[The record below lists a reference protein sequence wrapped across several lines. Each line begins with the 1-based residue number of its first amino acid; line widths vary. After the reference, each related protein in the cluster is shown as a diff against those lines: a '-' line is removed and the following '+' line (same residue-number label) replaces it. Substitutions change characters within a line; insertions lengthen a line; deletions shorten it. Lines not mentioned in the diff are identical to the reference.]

1 MARAQRKAQP
11 MTTIPVLSSIA
22 PFAATSDLWFV
33 DIWGVMHNGVRPFAS
48 SVSACEAFRKQ
59 GGTALLV
66 TNSPRPNDSVA
77 RQLDS
82 IGVSRDAY
90 DGVVSSGDV
99 SRSLI
104 EDWAGRP
111 ILHIGPAR
119 DLPIFA
125 GLRAKPGASAE
136 EADVAVCTGLY
147 DDETETPEN
156 YSALLEKLRARNIP
170 MVCANP
176 DLKVERGG
184 RIIYCAGAIAA
195 AYAALGGAVSYA
207 GKPYRPIYELAL
219 KTGSRLRG
227 APVSADRVIA
237 IGDGVATDI
246 AGASRFGIRSVFIAS
261 GVHVKAGEAIGDAA
275 SRLFATDATA
285 KPVAVMKDFVW

>member
-1 MARAQRKAQP
+1 
-11 MTTIPVLSSIA
+11 MTGIPVLSSIA
-22 PFAATSDLWFV
+22 PFAETSDLWFV
-33 DIWGVMHNGVRPFAS
+33 DIWGVMHNGVRPIAS
-48 SVSACEAFRKQ
+48 SVEACEAFRKQ

-66 TNSPRPNDSVA
+66 TNSPRPSESVA

-90 DGVVSSGDV
+90 DGIISSGDV

-104 EDWAGRP
+104 EEWAGRR
-111 ILHIGPAR
+111 ILHIGPER
-119 DLPIFA
+119 DLATFA
-125 GLRAKPGASAE
+125 GLRAEPGASVD

-147 DDETETPEN
+147 DDEVETPEN
-156 YSALLEKLRARNIP
+156 YSAVLEKLRARNVP
-170 MVCANP
+170 MICANP

-195 AYAALGGAVSYA
+195 AYVALGGMVSYA

-219 KTGSRLRG
+219 RMGSDLRG
-227 APVSADRVIA
+227 TPIGKERVLA

-246 AGASRFGIRSVFIAS
+246 AGSAGFGVRSVFIAS
-261 GVHVKAGEAIGDAA
+261 GVYVKVGEAIGDAA
-275 SRLFATDATA
+275 SRLFASDDAT

>member
-1 MARAQRKAQP
+1 MSA
-11 MTTIPVLSSIA
+11 IPLLSSIA
-22 PFAATSDLWFV
+22 PFAASSDLWFV

-48 SVSACEAFRKQ
+48 SVAACEAFRKQ

-66 TNSPRPNDSVA
+66 TNSPRPHDSVA
-77 RQLDS
+77 RQLDG
-82 IGVSRDAY
+82 IGVARSAY
-90 DGVVSSGDV
+90 DGIVSSGDV

-104 EDWAGRP
+104 DACAGRP
-111 ILHIGPAR
+111 ILHIGPSR

-125 GLRAKPGASAE
+125 GLRAVPGASADDAE
-136 EADVAVCTGLY
+136 VAVCTGLY

-156 YSALLEKLRARNIP
+156 YSALLQTLKARNVP
-170 MVCANP
+170 MICANP

-195 AYAALGGAVSYA
+195 AYAALGGSVSYA
-207 GKPYRPIYELAL
+207 GKPYQPVYDLAL
-219 KTGSRLRG
+219 RTGSDLRG
-227 APVSADRVIA
+227 APVAKDRVLA

-261 GVHVKAGEAIGDAA
+261 GVHVGSDESLADAA
-275 SRLFATDATA
+275 GRLFPAGAPQ
-285 KPVAVMKDFVW
+285 PVAVMKSFDW

>member
-1 MARAQRKAQP
+1 
-11 MTTIPVLSSIA
+11 MTDIPVLSSIA
-22 PFAATSDLWFV
+22 PFAETSELWFV

-48 SVSACEAFRKQ
+48 SVAACEAFRKR

-66 TNSPRPNDSVA
+66 TNSPRPRESVGK
-77 RQLDS
+77 QLDS

-90 DGVVSSGDV
+90 DGIVSSGDV

-104 EDWAGRP
+104 DAWAGRP
-111 ILHIGPAR
+111 ILHIGPSR

-125 GLRAKPGASAE
+125 GLKAQLGATLEDAE
-136 EADVAVCTGLY
+136 VAVCTGLY
-147 DDETETPEN
+147 DDETETPDS
-156 YSALLEKLRARNIP
+156 YAAILEKLRARDVP
-170 MVCANP
+170 MICANP

-195 AYAALGGAVSYA
+195 AYTALGGTVNYA
-207 GKPYRPIYELAL
+207 GKPYRPIYDLAL
-219 KTGSRLRG
+219 KIGAEKRG
-227 APVSADRVIA
+227 AAVDKDRVLA

-246 AGASRFGIRSVFIAS
+246 AGAAAFGIRSVFIAS
-261 GVHVKAGEAIGDAA
+261 GISVQADETMDHA
-275 SRLFATDATA
+275 SRRLFANDSAA